1 MILYMKIIDFLE
13 ENKNNKIIIEEEKG
27 IIKKVFIEKF
37 SYEIEEDNL
46 YISSNQSL
54 VVINLNLIRNVEKG
68 ENKIEIILD
77 DKKETII
84 NFSVI

>member
-1 MILYMKIIDFLE
+1 MKIIDFLE

-27 IIKKVFIEKF
+27 IIKKVLIEKF

>member
-1 MILYMKIIDFLE
+1 MKIIDFLE

-27 IIKKVFIEKF
+27 IIKKVLIEKF

-54 VVINLNLIRNVEKG
+54 VVINLNLIRNVEKR